1 MRKID
6 KSADVPQTLQNAP
19 TPKNAREVDK
29 KFYRADDVRKQ
40 LLEDQHNKC
49 AYCESRIPEEYN
61 DVEHYRPKT
70 KYYWLGHDWNNLLY
84 SCSLCNRSYKNDNF
98 PLVNETNRVT
108 APGNIANE
116 EPLIVNPV
124 MEEPTMHIRFNRH
137 IMVGITAKGKKTIEI
152 FHLNKRKV
160 LVHDRE
166 VLFESYKRKK
176 ADVENMQKLLES
188 PILTNDLRTSINE
201 IITSQLESINQD
213 KSLDTPYSGMLVN
226 Q

>member
-1 MRKID
+1 MNEI
-6 KSADVPQTLQNAP
+6 
-19 TPKNAREVDK
+19 REIV
-29 KFYRADDVRKQ
+29 
-40 LLEDQHNKC
+40 
-49 AYCESRIPEEYN
+49 
-61 DVEHYRPKT
+61 T
-70 KYYWLGHDWNNLLY
+70 KA
-84 SCSLCNRSYKNDNF
+84 
-98 PLVNETNRVT
+98 V
-108 APGNIANE
+108 I
-116 EPLIVNPV
+116 
-124 MEEPTMHIRFNRH
+124 
-137 IMVGITAKGKKTIEI
+137 AKGKKTIEI